1 MLNWTLRVSHFG
13 RYPEAIVLLLSVL
26 TVTNRQKTRN
36 RTNANFEVMLESV
49 CVSRYEYLVGG

>member
-1 MLNWTLRVSHFG
+1 MLNWTLRVSHFV
-13 RYPEAIVLLLSVL
+13 RYPEASVLLLSVL
-26 TVTNRQKTRN
+26 TITNRQKTPK